1 MYIVVAGGGIVGGQ
15 LARRMLENKHDVI
28 LIDPRKEVCD
38 KLYAET
44 GVVAVNGSNTNIEVL
59 KEAGVTKADVVI
71 CATPH
76 DADNLVC
83 AILSKSL
90 GVSNIIVR
98 MRDPEYENA
107 YREAGVNRIVRVTD
121 LLVNQI
127 LMEIEHT
134 KVRRIRTIGGGRA
147 NIFMVVVPQG
157 AKVAGQSIKD
167 ISKNPDFPQEC
178 IFIATYNQEK
188 EEFSIPKGAQ
198 VINEGDEL
206 FLISKAENIKAI
218 ADILTFQNVT

>member
-1 MYIVVAGGGIVGGQ
+1 MYIVIAGGGIVGGQ
-15 LARRMLENKHDVI
+15 IARRMLENKHDVV
-28 LIDPRKEVCD
+28 LIDPRKDVCD

-59 KEAGVTKADVVI
+59 KEAGVAKADVVV

-83 AILSKSL
+83 AILAKSL

-107 YREAGVNRIVRVTD
+107 YRQAGVDKIVRVTD
-121 LLVNQI
+121 LMVNQI
-127 LMEIEHT
+127 LMEIEHP
-134 KVRRIRTIGGGRA
+134 KVRRLSTIGGGRA
-147 NIFMVVVPQG
+147 NIFMIVVPQE
-157 AKVAGQSIKD
+157 AIVAGQCIKD
-167 ISKNPDFPQEC
+167 IARSSGFPSEC

-206 FLISKAENIKAI
+206 FLISKAENIKKVV
-218 ADILTFQNVT
+218 DVLTATKEA

>member
-1 MYIVVAGGGIVGGQ
+1 MYIVIIGGGMVGGQ
-15 LARRMLENKHDVI
+15 LARRMLENKHDVV

-44 GVVAVNGSNTNIEVL
+44 GVVAVNGSGTNIEVL
-59 KEAGVTKADVVI
+59 KEAGLAKADVVV
-71 CATPH
+71 CATPN

-83 AILSKSL
+83 AILAKSL
-90 GVSNIIVR
+90 GVSHIIVR

-107 YREAGVNRIVRVTD
+107 YREAGIDRIVRVTD
-121 LLVNQI
+121 LMVNQM
-127 LMEIEHT
+127 LMEIEHP
-134 KVRRIRTIGGGRA
+134 KLRRIRAIGGGRA
-147 NIFMVVVPQG
+147 NIFMVVVPQE
-157 AKVAGQSIKD
+157 AKVAGQSIKN
-167 ISKNPDFPQEC
+167 IAGNSAFPGDC

-206 FLISKAENIKAI
+206 FLISKAENIKKI
-218 ADILTFQNVT
+218 VDFLTAQKAT